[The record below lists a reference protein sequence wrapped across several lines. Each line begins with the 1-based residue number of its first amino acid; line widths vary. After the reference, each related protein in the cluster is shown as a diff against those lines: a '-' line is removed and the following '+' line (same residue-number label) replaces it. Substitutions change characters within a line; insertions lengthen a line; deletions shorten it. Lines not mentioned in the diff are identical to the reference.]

1 MRTGFRLAALGVA
14 LLTTAFWFFGGPNL
28 GWTKTS
34 AMRESTD
41 AVTGQSVVTWEKHF
55 QPGVD
60 FLGAGLLASL
70 ALAGGSFLFRR
81 PPPAAS

>member
-1 MRTGFRLAALGVA
+1 MRTGLRLAALAVA
-14 LLTTAFWFFGGPNL
+14 LLTAAFWFFGGPNL

-34 AMRESTD
+34 VQRESTD
-41 AVTGQSVVTWEKHF
+41 EITGLPVVTWEKRL

-81 PPPAAS
+81 PPAA